1 MSTTAMILS
10 KISQSLWFDHNIY
23 LVMHFGPFWLPFTT
37 INPDKHYLNFEG
49 VFSAPRR
56 ARANLAPDLE
66 CSNLPYNSIVQLTKL
81 HQVTT
86 SWLYYNSTVDQF
98 PPVASRQLNTTG
110 GDSSTIYILVE
121 MWVNPVDEIVY
132 SRLVSTSS
140 NKWTRNC
147 FNELP
152 LHSFFNVHF
161 SNNFITFDHIHFAV
175 VLVQTF
181 FS

>member
-1 MSTTAMILS
+1 
-10 KISQSLWFDHNIY
+10 
-23 LVMHFGPFWLPFTT
+23 
-37 INPDKHYLNFEG
+37 LN
-49 VFSAPRR
+49 VDLSAPRP
-56 ARANLAPDLE
+56 ARANLTLDLE
-66 CSNLPYNSIVQLTKL
+66 YSDLPYNSIVQLIKL
-81 HQVTT
+81 HNVTT
-86 SWLYYNSTVDQF
+86 RWLYYNSTVDQF

-132 SRLVSTSS
+132 SRQVYTSN
-140 NKWTRNC
+140 NKWTRNR

-152 LHSFFNVHF
+152 FHPFVDVYF
-161 SNNFITFDHIHFAV
+161 SNNFMTFADKHFAV